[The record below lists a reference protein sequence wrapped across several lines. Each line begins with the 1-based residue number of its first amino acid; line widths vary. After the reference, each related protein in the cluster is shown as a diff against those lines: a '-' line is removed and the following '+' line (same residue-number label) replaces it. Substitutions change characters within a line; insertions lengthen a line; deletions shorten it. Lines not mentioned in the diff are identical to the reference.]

1 MKNIFHIIIISTG
14 LLFGQTAE
22 QIKKAK
28 EVIQRTGMS
37 ESQARDAAKARG
49 YTDKQIDAGIQK
61 EKASKTGSGE
71 SVPEAAEKIGL
82 PELGKSNEVVQEQPA
97 LETMEPI
104 TGEELPVIGEELPIM
119 GEDDLEI
126 VDDSGLDIESEAQP
140 ARGGLTYFGYDI
152 FARDPALFQA
162 TSVGAVDPN
171 YLIGPGDEI
180 IVMLWGET
188 QFRQVLTVDREGFV
202 FIPEIGQV
210 FVNGL
215 NLNLLESKLFRVF
228 SQSYASLNPQGRTPT
243 TFLDVSLGNLRPL
256 RIQVLGEV
264 AQPGAYTVSP
274 SATLFSSLYY
284 FNGPTTRGSLR
295 DIQLIRGG
303 KKISSIEFN
312 D

>member
-22 QIKKAK
+22 QIKQAK

-37 ESQARDAAKARG
+37 ESQARDEAKAQG
-49 YTDKQIDAGIQK
+49 YTDKQIDAAIQK
-61 EKASKTGSGE
+61 EKASKTRSGQ

-82 PELGKSNEVVQEQPA
+82 PELGKSNEVVQEQPVQ
-97 LETMEPI
+97 ETIEPVQETI
-104 TGEELPVIGEELPIM
+104 EPVVSEELIIIEEDALQIIGEK
-119 GEDDLEI
+119 DLKI
-126 VDDSGLDIESEAQP
+126 VDESELNIESEAQP
-140 ARGGLTYFGYDI
+140 AKGAMTYFGYDI

-162 TSVGAVDPN
+162 TSVGAVDPD

-215 NLNLLESKLFRVF
+215 DLNLLGYLSSPTFRTKRPIIIPEDR
-228 SQSYASLNPQGRTPT
+228 L
-243 TFLDVSLGNLRPL
+243 PL
-256 RIQVLGEV
+256 RVPEIQTWLNLWTKKTLCLLYVSSDPVLRFTNLLCSIE
-264 AQPGAYTVSP
+264 
-274 SATLFSSLYY
+274 L
-284 FNGPTTRGSLR
+284 
-295 DIQLIRGG
+295 
-303 KKISSIEFN
+303 ISS
-312 D
+312 

>member
-1 MKNIFHIIIISTG
+1 MKNIFQIIIISTG
-14 LLFGQTAE
+14 LLLGQTAE
-22 QIKKAK
+22 QIKQAK

-37 ESQARDAAKARG
+37 ESQAKDAAKARG
-49 YTDKQIDAGIQK
+49 YTDKQIDAAIQK
-61 EKASKTGSGE
+61 EKASKTGSGQ
-71 SVPEAAEKIGL
+71 SVPESAEKVGL
-82 PELGKSNEVVQEQPA
+82 PELGKSNEVVQEQPV
-97 LETMEPI
+97 LETKEPI
-104 TGEELPVIGEELPIM
+104 TGEELPIVGEELPII
-119 GEDDLEI
+119 GNDDLEI
-126 VDDSGLDIESEAQP
+126 VGDGDLEVVDETELDIESEGQP
-140 ARGGLTYFGYDI
+140 ARGALTYFGYDI

-243 TFLDVSLGNLRPL
+243 TFLDVSLGNQIGRAH
-256 RIQVLGEV
+256 V
-264 AQPGAYTVSP
+264 
-274 SATLFSSLYY
+274 
-284 FNGPTTRGSLR
+284 
-295 DIQLIRGG
+295 
-303 KKISSIEFN
+303 
-312 D
+312 